1 MKFISSHSGRRRRT
15 LFTLARMIDGK
26 CLLRLLPLLLFPIL
40 LAAQTPSSASPPENS
55 KAFSEGAA
63 ALQRGDL
70 AAARAAFATAI
81 RENPRNAKAANA
93 LGLVML
99 AQNDAASAIP
109 QFQTALRVQPSFV
122 NARINLSHAL
132 LQTHD
137 IQGAVR
143 EARSSVRI
151 APNQPDA
158 HEGARFP
165 HGALDIVS
173 LQQ

>member
-1 MKFISSHSGRRRRT
+1 MYTH
-15 LFTLARMIDGK
+15 ARMSYGK
-26 CLLRLLPLLLFPIL
+26 RLLRLLPLLLVPIL

-55 KAFSEGAA
+55 KAFSDGTA

-70 AAARAAFATAI
+70 AAARAAFTKAI
-81 RENPRNAKAANA
+81 HENPRDARAANA

-122 NARINLSHAL
+122 NARINLSSAL

-137 IQGAVR
+137 VEGAVK
-143 EARSSVRI
+143 EARAVVRI
-151 APNQPDA
+151 APNQPDTT
-158 HEGARFP
+158 ARP
-165 HGALDIVS
+165 AK
-173 LQQ
+173 